1 VQGMDETRDVG
12 HLEELA
18 ETLWQERH
26 LTELLLYKLVCTKLL
41 LAADEQRY
49 TGLSV
54 SEVDSV
60 LASLRT
66 AERRRDEVVQAL
78 AVTWGVSI
86 DELHLTTLVE
96 RSPQPWAS
104 VFDDH
109 RRSFLSLTS
118 EIEETATENRRLAA
132 SGLHRVQQTMLALT
146 GGDDATTYDPKGQRY
161 ASTGRPSLLDK
172 AL

>member
-1 VQGMDETRDVG
+1 MDETRDVS

-49 TGLSV
+49 TGVAL

-60 LASLRT
+60 LTTLRT
-66 AERRRDEVVQAL
+66 AEHRRDDVVQAL
-78 AVTWGVSI
+78 AVSWGISI
-86 DELHLTTLVE
+86 DELRLDTLIE
-96 RSPQPWAS
+96 RSPEPWAS
-104 VFDDH
+104 IFGDH
-109 RRSFLSLTS
+109 RRSFLDLTA
-118 EIEETATENRRLAA
+118 EIEETARENRRLAA
-132 SGLHRVQQTMLALT
+132 SGLQRVQQTMLALT
-146 GGDDATTYDPKGQRY
+146 GGDDGATTYDPHGHR
-161 ASTGRPSLLDK
+161 APATARPSLLDK